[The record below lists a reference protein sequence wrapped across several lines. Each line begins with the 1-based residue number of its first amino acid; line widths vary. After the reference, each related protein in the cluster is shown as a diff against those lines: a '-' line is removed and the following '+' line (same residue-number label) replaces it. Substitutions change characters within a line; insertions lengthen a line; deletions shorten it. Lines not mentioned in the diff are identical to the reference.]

1 MFKRRRKNTPAQ
13 EVEPWAPRPVAEFAF
28 DGVEPWEAGA
38 KVTECRSDG
47 RRFDLR
53 RDATFLGYDFGEY
66 GMLTLRWL
74 HDDGGGEA
82 HRVTLDFDNLR
93 AFIAVPGDPNGRL
106 AGETEGWDF
115 WPGSPGRANV
125 TVYAGDSN
133 LSFSCGGV
141 RMRTEAV

>member
-1 MFKRRRKNTPAQ
+1 MPEFGFDGL
-13 EVEPWAPRPVAEFAF
+13 EPW
-28 DGVEPWEAGA
+28 DAGA
-38 KVTECRSDG
+38 KLTECRADG
-47 RRFDLR
+47 QRFDLR
-53 RDATFLGYDFGEY
+53 GDATFLGYDFGEY

-74 HDDGGGEA
+74 HDDGTRGSE
-82 HRVTLDFDNLR
+82 RVTLDFDNLR

-106 AGETEGWDF
+106 AGETEGWDY

-141 RMRTEAV
+141 RLRIEAV